1 MATKIYDAEN
11 ILLIDDTE
19 VYITPLKLKYLRQ
32 VMDIFN
38 STIKGSNDQE
48 QIIEGIMQSV
58 AVSMK
63 QYFPSLKTIEDVE
76 DSVDMPTAYKI
87 LEIGAGIKLSKS
99 DDDKEEE
106 KDKPDN
112 LEADND
118 WETFDLAKLESEAFL
133 LGIWKDYEELETSL
147 SMPELLETIRAKREL
162 EHNERKFL
170 AAIQGVDIDKG
181 KDSNNAW
188 EKLKAKVFSK
198 GQTTDPNDITT
209 FQGANA
215 AKAGFGIGMGLS
227 YEKIG

>member
-38 STIKGSNDQE
+38 STIKGSNNQE

-198 GQTTDPNDITT
+198 GQTTDPNDITA

>member
-198 GQTTDPNDITT
+198 GQTTDPNDITA

>member
-147 SMPELLETIRAKREL
+147 SMPELLETIRAKRES

-198 GQTTDPNDITT
+198 GQTTDPNDITA